1 MPTSKRS
8 ISEARSRLPLLALK
22 AIGAAYGMSQVLN
35 GIELTVGTAEAV
47 ALLGRNGVG
56 KTTLLRT
63 IVGLHDANTGSIT
76 FGEHDVGK
84 LPAYRRARLGIGYVP
99 QGRGI
104 FPQLTVAENLSVGAS
119 ALGGRKPAVAPD
131 TAPLYDLFPAL
142 AKLRERKGGVLSGG
156 EQQQLAL
163 ARALLG
169 RPKLLLLDEPA
180 EGIQPNV
187 VAEIGRILGNVRREL
202 GVAIL
207 VVEKHLDFAWSIADR
222 YYVMQRGTVVKSG
235 TTAGGIAGGD
245 RSAVKRLAT
254 GA

>member
-1 MPTSKRS
+1 
-8 ISEARSRLPLLALK
+8 LLALK
-22 AIGAAYGMSQVLN
+22 GVGAKYGMSQVLT
-35 GIELTVGTAEAV
+35 GIEMTVGSGEAV

-63 IVGLHDANTGSIT
+63 IVGLHAASTGTIA
-76 FGEHDVGK
+76 FDQADVVK

-131 TAPLYDLFPAL
+131 TAPLYELFPAL
-142 AKLRERKGGVLSGG
+142 VKLRDRKGGVLSGG

-169 RPKLLLLDEPA
+169 KPKLLLLDEPA

-207 VVEKHLDFAWSIADR
+207 IVEQHLDFAWSITDR

-235 TTAGGIAGGD
+235 ATATESPEAIAPLL
-245 RSAVKRLAT
+245 SV
-254 GA
+254 

>member
-1 MPTSKRS
+1 
-8 ISEARSRLPLLALK
+8 LLALENV
-22 AIGAAYGMSQVLN
+22 GAAYGMSQVLS
-35 GIELTVGTAEAV
+35 GVALSVGAGEAV

-63 IVGLHDANTGSIT
+63 IVGLHAANAGSIA
-76 FGEHDVGK
+76 FDDAEVVK
-84 LPAYRRARLGIGYVP
+84 MPAFKRARLGIGYVP

-119 ALGGRKPAVAPD
+119 ALEGRTPAVTPD
-131 TAPLYDLFPAL
+131 PAPLYELFPAL

-169 RPKLLLLDEPA
+169 KPRLLLLDEPA

-187 VAEIGRILGNVRREL
+187 VAEIGRILGKVRREL

-207 VVEKHLDFAWSIADR
+207 IVEQHLDFAWSIADR
-222 YYVMQRGTVVKSG
+222 YYVMQRGSIVKSG
-235 TTAGGIAGGD
+235 
-245 RSAVKRLAT
+245 ST
-254 GA
+254 GSESPEEIVPLLSV